1 MSLRPYQN
9 VLRITDA
16 RRVLL
21 LGFLLRIPIF
31 SAGVVLTLHVVQ
43 TLHRSYAEAGLVAA
57 ASTIAIAVSGPWR
70 GKLLDRLGLR
80 RVVLP
85 SLVVSA
91 VCWAIAPFVG
101 YWMLLV
107 LATIGGLFVV
117 PTFSIIRQGVIAA
130 VPEQQRRTGLS
141 LDGISVE
148 LSFMVGPVAAV
159 WLATAFNTRIVLF
172 GLEMLGVLVGVVLY
186 AVNPPLR
193 AAVSETDAAGQ
204 VVPRSAWFRA
214 GFLAICAAAA
224 AATIVLGGSDV
235 SIVAAMRDFGAVSS
249 IGIVLVPWSAGS
261 LIGGLVYGAM
271 SRPVQPFLLLL
282 GLAVATAPMAFAT
295 GTWSLAGL
303 ALISGVFCAP
313 TITATVDAVSRVV
326 PSVARGEALGWHG
339 SFMTAGSA
347 LGAPVAGA
355 AIDSWGFG
363 GGFLLVSA
371 LGAVVALAG
380 YVALHL
386 HRSRVR
392 GHALAA

>member
-1 MSLRPYQN
+1 MSLRPYQH
-9 VLRITDA
+9 VLNITDA

-43 TLHRSYAEAGLVAA
+43 SLGRSYSEAGLVAA
-57 ASTIAIAVSGPWR
+57 GSTIAIAVSGPWR
-70 GKLLDRLGLR
+70 GKLLDRMGLR

-91 VCWAIAPFVG
+91 ACWSVAPFVG
-101 YWMLLV
+101 YWLLLV
-107 LATIGGLFVV
+107 LATVAGLFVV

-130 VPEQQRRTGLS
+130 VPDKDRRTGLS
-141 LDGISVE
+141 LDGMSVE
-148 LSFMVGPVAAV
+148 LSFMVGPVVAV
-159 WLATAFNTRIVLF
+159 WLATVFDTRFVLF

-186 AVNPPLR
+186 VVNPPLR
-193 AAVSETDAAGQ
+193 AAEPETDAAGQ
-204 VVPRSAWFRA
+204 VVPRRAWFRA
-214 GFLAICAAAA
+214 GFLAVCAAAA
-224 AATIVLGGSDV
+224 ASTIVLGGSDV
-235 SIVAAMRDFGAVSS
+235 AIVAAMRDFNAVGSM
-249 IGIVLVPWSAGS
+249 GIVLVPWGAGS
-261 LIGGLVYGAM
+261 LLGGLVYGAL

-282 GLAVATAPMAFAT
+282 GLAVVTAPMAFAG
-295 GTWSLAGL
+295 GTWSLALL
-303 ALISGVFCAP
+303 ALVSGLFCAP

-347 LGAPVAGA
+347 LGAPIAGA
-355 AIDSWGFG
+355 AIDIWGFG

-380 YVALHL
+380 YAGLHL
-386 HRSRVR
+386 HRVRVAQ
-392 GHALAA
+392 HALAA